1 MSADHTP
8 LFRFGVIADPQYAD
22 IAPNPET
29 GRYYANSLQKLGDAI
44 DTLNGEDLAF
54 IITLGDII
62 DRGWDSFDAILPLFE
77 KSRHER
83 FFLLGNHD
91 FAVQED
97 RLENVCARV
106 GMSASYYDF
115 ARGGLRFVC
124 LDGNDVSTFA
134 PPPGDPRRALAE
146 VRLQA
151 LKDRGAINAYPWNAS
166 LSDTQFDWLQGVLR
180 KAEADGEQV
189 IVMGHY
195 PIYPV
200 TTHAMWDSQR
210 IVALLSRSNSFLAY
224 FNGHDHDGNFGEID
238 GRCFV
243 NFKGMVDTESDNTFA
258 VVDVFADRLEIR
270 GFGREASRTLKR

>member
-106 GMSASYYDF
+106 GMSGF
-115 ARGGLRFVC
+115 
-124 LDGNDVSTFA
+124 
-134 PPPGDPRRALAE
+134 
-146 VRLQA
+146 
-151 LKDRGAINAYPWNAS
+151 
-166 LSDTQFDWLQGVLR
+166 
-180 KAEADGEQV
+180 
-189 IVMGHY
+189 
-195 PIYPV
+195 
-200 TTHAMWDSQR
+200 
-210 IVALLSRSNSFLAY
+210 LL
-224 FNGHDHDGNFGEID
+224 
-238 GRCFV
+238 
-243 NFKGMVDTESDNTFA
+243 
-258 VVDVFADRLEIR
+258 
-270 GFGREASRTLKR
+270 